1 MQKFFILCFLS
12 MLSFSSKAQFQRG
25 NKVLGFGLNFQTSS
39 NEINSSTVPQT
50 TKNSGYNVS
59 VELGFAKKEN
69 RLSGF
74 FLNSGYGVSKIEY
87 SGQPANNYKNNNFNI
102 GGGYFTRKYQ
112 SLGKNF
118 FVFGE
123 GRAGFNYSQQ
133 NNHSNTTNQS
143 PKQFGVSAGL
153 YPGLAYK
160 WTNRF
165 LLELRFADFVSV
177 GYSQGIYIASN
188 NKKDIQ
194 RNFLLGSSLGLGYL
208 NNIGIGTKW
217 ILK

>member
-12 MLSFSSKAQFQRG
+12 ILSFSSNAQFQKG
-25 NKVLGFGLNFQTSS
+25 NNVLGFGINFQTNS
-39 NEINSSTVPQT
+39 NEINSASIPQT
-50 TKNSGYNVS
+50 NKSTGFSVS
-59 VELGFAKKEN
+59 AELGFAKKEN

-74 FLNSGYGVSKIEY
+74 FLNTGYGVSKQEY
-87 SGQPANNYKNNNFNI
+87 PSQPTSNFKSDNFNV
-102 GGGYFTRKYQ
+102 GAGYFTRCYK

-123 GRAGFNYSQQ
+123 GRAGINYSQQ
-133 NNHSNTTNQS
+133 NNKTNTSNSN
-143 PKQFGVSAGL
+143 PKQYGVNAGL

-160 WTNRF
+160 WNNHF

-177 GYSQGIYIASN
+177 GYSQGTFTSAN

-194 RNFLLGSSLGLGYL
+194 HNFSLGSSLGLGYL